1 MLRRTTL
8 AMALAVGA
16 LLAGLA
22 APANASQ
29 DVRIAVPPTT
39 ATLTKLAKV
48 ATTSY
53 WFTPEGSCTRSS
65 GGNFFTVGYDYT
77 VTAKAVYRPVPGA
90 PGFYQWTQFQ
100 YKLDG
105 ILLGSHSNV
114 NVRLYEAGTLKFEDR
129 SPDNVSPG
137 IWHYVMPT
145 SPPITR
151 STSSDWIEFE
161 TIFDRARRSDP
172 RCTART
178 GRA

>member
-8 AMALAVGA
+8 AMALAAGA

-22 APANASQ
+22 APANASPESR
-29 DVRIAVPPTT
+29 VALPPNG
-39 ATLTKLAKV
+39 ALVSKLV
-48 ATTSY
+48 TTSY
-53 WFTPEGSCTRSS
+53 WFTPEGSCSRSS
-65 GGNFFTVGYDYT
+65 GGDFFTPGYSFT

-90 PGFYQWTQFQ
+90 PGYHQWTQFQ

-105 ILLGSHSNV
+105 IRLGSHSNV

-129 SPDNVSPG
+129 SPDDVAPG
-137 IWHYVMPT
+137 YWHYVMPT

-151 STSSDWIEFE
+151 ATSSDWIEFE
-161 TIFDRARRSDP
+161 TIFDLARRPDP

>member
-8 AMALAVGA
+8 AMALVAGA
-16 LLAGLA
+16 LLAGLV

-29 DVRIAVPPTT
+29 EDRLAVPRN
-39 ATLTKLAKV
+39 ATFTRV

-65 GGNFFTVGYDYT
+65 GGSIFTPPYTFT
-77 VTAKAVYRPVPGA
+77 VTAKAVYRTVPGA

-100 YKLDG
+100 YRLDG
-105 ILLGSHSNV
+105 IRLGDHSNV

-129 SPDNVSPG
+129 SPDNVDPG
-137 IWHYVMPT
+137 YWHYVLPS

-151 STSSDWIEFE
+151 ATSSDWIEFE
-161 TIFDRARRSDP
+161 TIFDLARRSDP